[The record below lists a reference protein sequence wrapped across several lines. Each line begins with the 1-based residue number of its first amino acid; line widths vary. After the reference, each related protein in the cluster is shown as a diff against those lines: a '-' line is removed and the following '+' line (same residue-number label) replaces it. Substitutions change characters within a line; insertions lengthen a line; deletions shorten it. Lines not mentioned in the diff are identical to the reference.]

1 MLNGE
6 WGHYP
11 FPALAAAF
19 AYVSYNFNIIL

>member
-11 FPALAAAF
+11 FPALAVTF
-19 AYVSYNFNIIL
+19 TYVSYNFNIIL